1 MKLEDIFENLC
12 FEGRDYGDLT
22 DLLDEA
28 LEKLPFSRESA
39 EELMDAITRYDAAEL
54 YEALFDKYEEFVT
67 GEEKDKIIQRYKDTF
82 DIPELP
88 WWAE

>member
-1 MKLEDIFENLC
+1 MKREDIFENLA
-12 FEGRDYGDLT
+12 FEAKDYGDFT
-22 DLLDEA
+22 DLLDEV

-54 YEALFDKYEEFVT
+54 YDALFDNFAEFVT
-67 GEEKDKIIQRYKDTF
+67 GEEKDKIIQRYKDIF

>member
-1 MKLEDIFENLC
+1 MKREDIFENLA
-12 FEGRDYGDLT
+12 FEAKDYGDFT
-22 DLLDEA
+22 DLLDAA

-54 YEALFDKYEEFVT
+54 YDALFDNFAEFVT
-67 GEEKDKIIQRYKDTF
+67 REEKNKIIQRYKDTF
-82 DIPELP
+82 DVPELP

>member
-1 MKLEDIFENLC
+1 MKLEDIFEKLC
-12 FEGRDYGDLT
+12 FEGKDYGDLT

-54 YEALFDKYEEFVT
+54 YDALFDNFAEFVT
-67 GEEKDKIIQRYKDTF
+67 REEKDKILQHYKDIF
-82 DIPELP
+82 DVSELP

>member
-39 EELMDAITRYDAAEL
+39 EELMDAITSYDEAEL
-54 YEALFDKYEEFVT
+54 YDALFDNFAEFVT
-67 GEEKDKIIQRYKDTF
+67 REEKDKILQHYKDIF
-82 DIPELP
+82 DVSELP

>member
-12 FEGRDYGDLT
+12 FEGQDYGDLT

-54 YEALFDKYEEFVT
+54 YDALFDNFAEFVT
-67 GEEKDKIIQRYKDTF
+67 REEKDKILQHYKDIF
-82 DIPELP
+82 DVSELP
-88 WWAE
+88 WWTE

>member
-54 YEALFDKYEEFVT
+54 YDALFDNFAEFVT
-67 GEEKDKIIQRYKDTF
+67 REEKNKIIQRYKDTF
-82 DIPELP
+82 DVPELP